1 MGTSTREIEM
11 RAAARRCLHALAYDV
26 ATFHPPD
33 RVERL
38 VLERAPGLVEL
49 VGDRELRAIVAV
61 VSGPLGPS

>member
-1 MGTSTREIEM
+1 MGTPEIEL

-26 ATFHPPD
+26 AAFHPPD
-33 RVERL
+33 RIESL
-38 VLERAPGLVEL
+38 VSERAPSLVEV